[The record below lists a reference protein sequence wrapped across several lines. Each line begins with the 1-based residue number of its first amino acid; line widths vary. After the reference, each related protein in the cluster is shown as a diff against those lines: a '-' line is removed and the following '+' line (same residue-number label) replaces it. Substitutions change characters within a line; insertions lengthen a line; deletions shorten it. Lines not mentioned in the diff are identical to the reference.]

1 MKKKLLIIT
10 LIVAAI
16 AVAVGVYLFITLNDN
31 SYEIEE
37 VTSFNY
43 LKLYDNQKYGVID
56 AKGNILIEAKYD
68 NIEIPNPSKP
78 VFIAYTGENMQV
90 LNEKNEKI
98 LTQFQKVLPIQL
110 KETNSNVP
118 FEKSVLAYVENG
130 KFGIINY
137 SGKKLTNANYDSIE
151 SLLYKEGCLLVKV
164 NEKYGILN
172 IRGKE
177 IIKPEYDSITADG
190 YYDENTKYK
199 DAGFVIG
206 QKKDEGYRYG
216 YINSNAEKLLDTEF
230 SEINRITEMTNQD
243 VYILATKNGKVGLY
257 KNKEQILSHFYEEIE
272 FNKVNELFIIKKNN
286 KQGVLDKNAKSIL
299 KADYDNIMISG
310 NKINAQKEGVVYLF
324 DIEGNKQEF
333 NDQTIISTENE
344 NYFITINNQNLFGI
358 IDKNNKILVDN
369 EYQYIEYAFD
379 NNFIASK
386 DGKVGVIGVDKNTKI
401 NFDYDV
407 IQKVKNTKIL
417 QAIKSEG
424 NISEIYN
431 SKFQNVLWLTDALIV
446 SENGYVKISSENQR
460 KFLDTNGNIL
470 DNKDVFPN
478 ANLLAYQKDNKWG
491 FVDRNGNVKVDT
503 IYDMVTE
510 QNSFGYA
517 GIKKDG
523 KWGVVDASGKVVLEP
538 TYEIE
543 WDEPEFIGKYIKL
556 NFGYGFY
563 YYTTE
568 LGK

>member
-118 FEKSVLAYVENG
+118 FEKSVLAYEENG

-272 FNKVNELFIIKKNN
+272 FNKVNDLFIIKKNN

-417 QAIKSEG
+417 QAIKSEE